1 MRIFK
6 FCIIFGSLNLIR
18 MLRDYISSM
27 IYVKMQTK
35 MGYFLNINIIKHIQ
49 RLSLSFINH
58 KNGIYLNQRVNEDSF
73 AVISFC
79 LDTIEGF
86 VTNLIMLILP
96 FILLLRMNV
105 LITYMMLGFI
115 LAYIIIYFKI
125 KDYLYKAGYAFRES
139 QANFFNNLYEQLKYI
154 KLIKLDSV
162 QREINNRDDDSFFD
176 YRKVVINSQR
186 ANYI

>member
-115 LAYIIIYFKI
+115 LAYIIIYFFTKQ
-125 KDYLYKAGYAFRES
+125 DMLLGRV
-139 QANFFNNLYEQLKYI
+139 
-154 KLIKLDSV
+154 KLIFL
-162 QREINNRDDDSFFD
+162 IIYMNN
-176 YRKVVINSQR
+176 
-186 ANYI
+186 